1 MGYPKIKSRGGLKRV
16 GTRNND
22 SDEECRAKNVRSKT
36 GEDPIL
42 HKKPNNTE
50 DLLGDDEVDTSLTI
64 ENMSED
70 EYEDEEE
77 DENGDEDC
85 DGEGDS
91 SNDEE
96 EGKSE
101 SGEDGDS
108 VYESEGEEEDDGVDE
123 SKGEEVGDGV
133 DGNEDAAS
141 KEIAPSNK
149 TPARRNKSRG
159 KRGIPME
166 IGSSEVNVF
175 PKSLRTRVCIAKFQ
189 NFMKRLSPEQREAV
203 NEIGFGCLLELDIT
217 QICGDLGIWL
227 VRNINPYSLTLT
239 LAPNSSFRI
248 TEVDVYLALK
258 LSCGPKYVEEAKD
271 RGNDEVVEE
280 AIINWKKRWG
290 VRKGVTAPVTTT
302 MPDKILTHGHGDNF
316 KVDFVIYT
324 CSNLLYGDQARHC
337 NYKLLM
343 ALLEPSQICNFNWCE
358 YVIRA
363 LVKVR
368 KEFRKNPSI
377 LHGPLIVV
385 TLLYLDRVEFESST
399 VERKFPILLGW
410 DDKKVTERKNN
421 ELRAGGY
428 GQGCVV
434 PPMNLNKLYQLGY
447 VPQQDFIRL
456 KQILMNLPRLYNQRE
471 GGPSVDI
478 DAIPRSTDVGERE
491 GR

>member
-1 MGYPKIKSRGGLKRV
+1 M
-16 GTRNND
+16 
-22 SDEECRAKNVRSKT
+22 
-36 GEDPIL
+36 
-42 HKKPNNTE
+42 
-50 DLLGDDEVDTSLTI
+50 
-64 ENMSED
+64 
-70 EYEDEEE
+70 
-77 DENGDEDC
+77 
-85 DGEGDS
+85 
-91 SNDEE
+91 
-96 EGKSE
+96 
-101 SGEDGDS
+101 
-108 VYESEGEEEDDGVDE
+108 
-123 SKGEEVGDGV
+123 KG
-133 DGNEDAAS
+133 
-141 KEIAPSNK
+141 
-149 TPARRNKSRG
+149 
-159 KRGIPME
+159 
-166 IGSSEVNVF
+166 
-175 PKSLRTRVCIAKFQ
+175 
-189 NFMKRLSPEQREAV
+189 LSPEQREAI

-227 VRNINPYSLTLT
+227 VRNINPYSLTLS
-239 LAPNSSFRI
+239 LAPNSSFCI

-258 LSCGPKYVEEAKD
+258 LPCGPKYVEEAKD

-324 CSNLLYGDQARHC
+324 FSNLLYGHQARHC

-363 LVKVR
+363 LVKAV
-368 KEFRKNPSI
+368 KEFRKNPSGFFC
-377 LHGPLIVV
+377 GPLIVV
-385 TLLYLDRVEFESST
+385 LLLYLDRVEFESST

-434 PPMNLNKLYQLGY
+434 PPMNLIKLYQLGY
-447 VPQQDFIRL
+447 VPQQDFVRL

-478 DAIPRSTDVGERE
+478 DAIPQSTDVGERRGE
-491 GR
+491 GDQGTSSSQIHEEKKAYIESVLAVNKKLSTSLLEWNEVMNKASKFFPCSKFLKQIPKLVVHLGDDNPHSPEEKSGQVSGEDTNDDHLRLNSEDDEIFESDEFMEVFQVIERLGRKKKIDRVVDPMMPSFSLGISSDLNNEDSGE